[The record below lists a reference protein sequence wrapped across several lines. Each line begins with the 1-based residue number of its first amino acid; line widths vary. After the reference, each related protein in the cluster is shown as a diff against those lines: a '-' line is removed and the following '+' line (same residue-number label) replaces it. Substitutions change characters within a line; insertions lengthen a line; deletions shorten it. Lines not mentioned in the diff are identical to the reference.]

1 MSQARF
7 IVKPYVVDM
16 MAERFPQYPYA
27 FTKDPRYFFRSQPT
41 DGIFEYVVF
50 QRDGQS
56 GAFYI
61 DLAATY
67 DSEWEGFVP
76 YPLGRWASLARLV
89 KAGRKGCIEA
99 LEEWYFYRNSRKHL
113 HAVLDEIASH
123 LISHGKPYFLH
134 VRKVL
139 RSDKVLQA
147 GLKVLREAETVSV
160 RSLMELDA
168 DLKRANH
175 RLPDTKNE
183 TLDQMVGEIKAKLNF
198 MTRIQA
204 EERYVRKVSCELLFL
219 GRKQEVRAES

>member
-1 MSQARF
+1 
-7 IVKPYVVDM
+7 
-16 MAERFPQYPYA
+16 
-27 FTKDPRYFFRSQPT
+27 
-41 DGIFEYVVF
+41 
-50 QRDGQS
+50 
-56 GAFYI
+56 
-61 DLAATY
+61 
-67 DSEWEGFVP
+67 
-76 YPLGRWASLARLV
+76 
-89 KAGRKGCIEA
+89 